1 MNADNIRPES
11 DMNNKNMGSIK
22 ITEDVVAIIAG
33 IAAIEVPGVA
43 SMSGGFAGG
52 FVEALG
58 MKNLS
63 KGVKVD
69 IKNNEVIINLYI
81 IVEYNVH
88 IPDIAWNVQEKVKK
102 TVEDMTGL
110 IVPEV
115 NIHVQGIN
123 LEKNDKKSIDE
134 INVDT

>member
-1 MNADNIRPES
+1 LNADNIRPES
-11 DMNNKNMGSIK
+11 DMNNNNMGSIK

-33 IAAIEVPGVA
+33 IAAVEVPGVA

-69 IKNNEVIINLYI
+69 IKNNEAIIDLYI
-81 IVEYNVH
+81 IVGYNVR
-88 IPDIAWNVQEKVKK
+88 IPDVAWNVQEKVKK

-115 NIHVQGIN
+115 NIHVQGID